1 MCRSLAQF
9 PSLLGQRLPQP
20 FWAGESQKSPVR
32 AEAGSIRAL
41 VRINSPINSVR
52 LGDGMRKSP
61 KGLQGWSSS
70 KHHGALHRSM

>member
-20 FWAGESQKSPVR
+20 FGAGESQKSLVR

-41 VRINSPINSVR
+41 VA
-52 LGDGMRKSP
+52 DKFTY
-61 KGLQGWSSS
+61 KQCEAW
-70 KHHGALHRSM
+70 